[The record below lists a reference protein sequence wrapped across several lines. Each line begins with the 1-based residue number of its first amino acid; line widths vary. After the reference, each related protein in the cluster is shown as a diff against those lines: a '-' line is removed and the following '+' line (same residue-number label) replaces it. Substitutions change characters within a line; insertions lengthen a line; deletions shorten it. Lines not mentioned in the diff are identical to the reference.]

1 MTSRITTLLL
11 AVVVLA
17 LPHSIAIAQSYPNRT
32 ITVVVPSPPGGGD
45 DFIGR
50 LFAQHLGEA
59 TGQPVVVE
67 NLTGAGATIAYASVV
82 RAAPDGYRLL
92 ITNSGQ
98 TTFPALYSSLSFDPV
113 ENLEPISLIFKT
125 PFGVTVTSK
134 LNARTLPEF
143 IQLAKSSPGKLNF
156 GSGGNGTGNHIAGE
170 LFKKL
175 TGTDIVH
182 VPFKGAGPAM
192 TALLGGQIEVMFAT
206 MTTAGLASQNAA
218 GTVRVLAVSG
228 DKRSTSLPSVPT
240 AAEAG
245 LEGYN
250 ALIWWGVSAP
260 KGTPPE
266 IIARLNAEVRSMLQ
280 KPAVRQKLQDMGGV
294 PLGTSSAEAKEQ
306 IARETKELTAFV
318 STLGIKQ

>member
-1 MTSRITTLLL
+1 MT
-11 AVVVLA
+11 
-17 LPHSIAIAQSYPNRT
+17 Q
-32 ITVVVPSPPGGGD
+32 SPPETQYLLD
-45 DFIGR
+45 
-50 LFAQHLGEA
+50 
-59 TGQPVVVE
+59 
-67 NLTGAGATIAYASVV
+67 
-82 RAAPDGYRLL
+82 RAAIHDVLVRYFQGLDL
-92 ITNSGQ
+92 
-98 TTFPALYSSLSFDPV
+98 
-113 ENLEPISLIFKT
+113 
-125 PFGVTVTSK
+125 
-134 LNARTLPEF
+134 
-143 IQLAKSSPGKLNF
+143 
-156 GSGGNGTGNHIAGE
+156 GNDRATR
-170 LFKKL
+170 
-175 TGTDIVH
+175 
-182 VPFKGAGPAM
+182 
-192 TALLGGQIEVMFAT
+192 GGQIEVLFAT

-245 LEGYN
+245 LDGYN